1 MLMTSPN
8 LTADPIPKLIRHIAV
23 PTSVGY
29 FFNTMYN
36 FVDTYCAGLISTD
49 ALAALSL
56 SFPVFF
62 ILLSAGSGLSQGAT
76 ALMANALGEKN
87 DRQARLFFAQSITLA
102 SIMGVV
108 LSIVGAVVSPALFRL
123 LGAQDAYLAVALEYM
138 NVILAG
144 GVFFILQMV
153 INSALSAQGDTK
165 LYRNYLIG
173 GFLANCVLNPML
185 MYGWLGHPPLGVS
198 GIALATVIVQVAGCW
213 ILWRGVRQ
221 RELFRV
227 IEPGFFRP
235 DPTVLR
241 QIIAQAGPAALNMLT
256 VALGIFVIT
265 WYVSQFSKEAVAA
278 YGIATRIEQV
288 VLIPTMGLNYAV
300 LTLVGQNNGAGRMDR
315 VQASWATCIRY
326 GLIMMLIGGGL
337 VYVAKHAA
345 MAWFTDDA
353 QVIALGSD
361 YLGIAAITL
370 CAYPILFQTM
380 FLLQGL
386 KRPAFSLWIGL
397 YRQIAAPYVI
407 FHLLA
412 FTLGWQLWGIWW
424 GIFAV
429 TWSASL
435 FTLWWGS
442 RVLHKAVAT
451 SLTAQTSGTAP

>member
-1 MLMTSPN
+1 
-8 LTADPIPKLIRHIAV
+8 
-23 PTSVGY
+23 
-29 FFNTMYN
+29 
-36 FVDTYCAGLISTD
+36 
-49 ALAALSL
+49 
-56 SFPVFF
+56 
-62 ILLSAGSGLSQGAT
+62 
-76 ALMANALGEKN
+76 
-87 DRQARLFFAQSITLA
+87 
-102 SIMGVV
+102 
-108 LSIVGAVVSPALFRL
+108 
-123 LGAQDAYLAVALEYM
+123 
-138 NVILAG
+138 
-144 GVFFILQMV
+144 
-153 INSALSAQGDTK
+153 
-165 LYRNYLIG
+165 
-173 GFLANCVLNPML
+173 
-185 MYGWLGHPPLGVS
+185 
-198 GIALATVIVQVAGCW
+198 
-213 ILWRGVRQ
+213 
-221 RELFRV
+221 
-227 IEPGFFRP
+227 
-235 DPTVLR
+235 
-241 QIIAQAGPAALNMLT
+241 MLT

-315 VQASWATCIRY
+315 VQASWAKCIRY

-442 RVLHKAVAT
+442 RVLRRAV
-451 SLTAQTSGTAP
+451 TAQTSDTAP